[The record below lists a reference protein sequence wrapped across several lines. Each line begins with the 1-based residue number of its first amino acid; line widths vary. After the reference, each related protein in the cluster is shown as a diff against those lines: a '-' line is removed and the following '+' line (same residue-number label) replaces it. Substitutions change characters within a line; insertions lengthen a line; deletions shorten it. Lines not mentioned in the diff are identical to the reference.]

1 MLRHFKIFFYM
12 NSHVDKLSGK
22 KNRIGMFI
30 TVGVVVRRDD
40 GRKTAVKQNDGGG
53 QSSDGVVL

>member
-1 MLRHFKIFFYM
+1 M

-22 KNRIGMFI
+22 KNRIDKFI